1 MRVIGFM
8 PCHYGADYLKE
19 ALLSVI
25 DLCEKFVI
33 VYSSKPSYSHG
44 TDAKCPDTEIEL
56 LDIAL
61 KVCGTKLIWHK
72 HEFANE
78 GEHRGHIY
86 RYANHLKSD
95 LILSIDSDEIFLT
108 SELKVALE
116 TAYKGDKRYYGIG
129 GYINFWKSFEWACY
143 DSFVPI
149 RITNLHNQSG
159 EGVLPCTVYHFSC
172 AQREEIMRYK
182 LLVHGHK
189 DEIRPRWLEDIYL
202 KWTPENNFGN
212 LHLVSY
218 IPALWNAT
226 PFDKTTLPQIL
237 KDHPNYNKHLI

>member
-1 MRVIGFM
+1 M
-8 PCHYGADYLKE
+8 PLHYGKEYLRE

-25 DLCEKFVI
+25 DLCDKFVI

-44 TDAKCPDTEIEL
+44 TDVKCPETELEL

-95 LILSIDSDEIFLT
+95 LVLSVDADEIFLT

-116 TAYKGDKRYYGIG
+116 TAYKSDKRYFGIG
-129 GYINFWKSFEWACY
+129 GYINFWRSFSFVAY
-143 DSFVPI
+143 DSFTPI

-172 AQREEIMRYK
+172 AQSEEIMRYK

-226 PFDKTTLPQIL
+226 PFPKDTLPTIL
-237 KDHPNYNKHLI
+237 KEHPNYNKYLI